1 MSENCDIT
9 DIFPIYNQFGA
20 ILKPNSE
27 RIVCNAYIFINSNLF
42 FSQELKTELKNLE
55 HSFHTI
61 PLSKG
66 TILAKKR

>member
-9 DIFPIYNQFGA
+9 DIFPIYDQFGA

-42 FSQELKTELKNLE
+42 FFTRTENRTKKSRTQLS
-55 HSFHTI
+55 HYSFE
-61 PLSKG
+61 
-66 TILAKKR
+66 